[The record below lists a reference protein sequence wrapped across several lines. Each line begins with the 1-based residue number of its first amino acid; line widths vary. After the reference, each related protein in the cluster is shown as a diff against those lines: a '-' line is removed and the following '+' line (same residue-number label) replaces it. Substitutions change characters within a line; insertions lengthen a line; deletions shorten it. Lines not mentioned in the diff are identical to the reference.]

1 MDALQNYYFAGFLY
15 ILFVSIPWLILFVE
29 RSIVEKLFEKSFIK
43 AWSIIYIIV
52 VILAYIGGHV
62 DTIVPELSSFSR
74 AFAYLLGNAIGAIT
88 LSLILTY
95 LYALIKIPFIW
106 IHKLTNKKND
116 E

>member
-29 RSIVEKLFEKSFIK
+29 RSIVEKFFEKSFIK

-52 VILAYIGGHV
+52 VILAYIGGHI
-62 DTIVPELSSFSR
+62 DTIVPELSNFTR